1 MSVDEESDGLGE
13 SGAGADAPVEV
24 DVVAEPDAAA
34 EPMEAIEVDDPG
46 PPPLNPRQVRARR
59 RRRRRQFGT
68 LLFLL
73 VAGGIL
79 ATAYFAVAGND
90 DSDSKTSG
98 SGATTTTAAPQ
109 FIARYKVTTGI
120 NVRQAPA
127 TTAAQVGAV
136 AQGAEVAALCVTE
149 GQSVTGGSQST
160 TQWLKVFGPWP
171 LGYVSAAF
179 VDTGDDL
186 VAKKIPT
193 CTA

>member
-1 MSVDEESDGLGE
+1 MVDEGSDGLGE
-13 SGAGADAPVEV
+13 SEAGFDADA
-24 DVVAEPDAAA
+24 DAVA
-34 EPMEAIEVDDPG
+34 EPMEAIEVDEVDDPG

-79 ATAYFAVAGND
+79 ATAYFAVAGD
-90 DSDSKTSG
+90 DGSDSKASG
-98 SGATTTTAAPQ
+98 PGTPTTTVAPQ

-127 TTAAQVGAV
+127 TNAAQVGTV
-136 AQGAEVAALCVTE
+136 SQGAEVAALCVTE
-149 GQSVTGGSQST
+149 GQSVTGGSQAS

-179 VDTGDDL
+179 VDTGEDL
-186 VAKKIPT
+186 VTKKIPT
-193 CTA
+193 CPA